1 MYLSG
6 LTFSLQP
13 WNKGNSSKEEY
24 MPWLIPSDKIKARHC
39 HSTKH
44 LILIDDIC
52 TINDRGEFERFI
64 YVIYPK
70 EFKLKVENQGDH
82 VTFFG

>member
-1 MYLSG
+1 MP
-6 LTFSLQP
+6 SLI
-13 WNKGNSSKEEY
+13 SC
-24 MPWLIPSDKIKARHC
+24 DKIKARHC

-52 TINDRGEFERFI
+52 TINDREKFKRSI
-64 YVIYPK
+64 YVIYPR
-70 EFKLKVENQGDH
+70 ELKLKVEDQGDH

>member
-1 MYLSG
+1 MP
-6 LTFSLQP
+6 SLISC
-13 WNKGNSSKEEY
+13 G
-24 MPWLIPSDKIKARHC
+24 KIKARHC

-52 TINDRGEFERFI
+52 TINDRGKFERSI

-70 EFKLKVENQGDH
+70 ELKLKVEDQGDH

>member
-1 MYLSG
+1 MP
-6 LTFSLQP
+6 SLI
-13 WNKGNSSKEEY
+13 SC
-24 MPWLIPSDKIKARHC
+24 DKIKARHC

-52 TINDRGEFERFI
+52 TINDRRKFKRSI

-70 EFKLKVENQGDH
+70 ELKLKVEDQGDH

>member
-1 MYLSG
+1 MP
-6 LTFSLQP
+6 SLISC
-13 WNKGNSSKEEY
+13 G
-24 MPWLIPSDKIKARHC
+24 KIKARHC

-52 TINDRGEFERFI
+52 TINDRGKFKRSI
-64 YVIYPK
+64 YVIYPR
-70 EFKLKVENQGDH
+70 ELKLKVEDQGDH